1 LQAVA
6 KHIYGTLRNSSVVM
20 SNLIGPVE
28 PMALANHPVKG
39 LYFIMSGAPE
49 VTIILSLACYLKT
62 ILDSNFFLQ
71 LITKCVN
78 IFLKKLN

>member
-1 LQAVA
+1 
-6 KHIYGTLRNSSVVM
+6 M

-49 VTIILSLACYLKT
+49 VTIILSLACYLRT
-62 ILDSNFFLQ
+62 ILDSKKIFLK

-78 IFLKKLN
+78 IMFKLSFFFN